1 MAEGIPVKLVI
12 RRIGIAV
19 IGVGT
24 LGVIVSNSAG
34 AVGGSRYTDMAF
46 PTPEAA
52 IQHYTKG
59 VSQGDAA
66 AIFESFSIQKY
77 AEKFDFVSYT
87 DRLQAMELDRTLLPA
102 TSPMFKQLNE
112 ALRASLLAGQVRTL
126 IFSMISSQAEN
137 VQTVVE
143 SSRLIGQKPVTSW
156 LL

>member
-66 AIFESFSIQKY
+66 AIFESFSIQ
-77 AEKFDFVSYT
+77 ST
-87 DRLQAMELDRTLLPA
+87 QRNSILCRTRIA
-102 TSPMFKQLNE
+102 CRRWSWTE
-112 ALRASLLAGQVRTL
+112 H
-126 IFSMISSQAEN
+126 SSQLPR
-137 VQTVVE
+137 QC
-143 SSRLIGQKPVTSW
+143 SSN
-156 LL
+156 